1 MGACS
6 HDPPQR
12 SQRRWSLQCHP
23 MSAAATRTAARLM
36 RSDPFI
42 TLSDAA
48 HATATTHSA
57 LRSELLAAATRR
69 CLPSPAKL
77 SESADPTIAIPPS
90 IIPELAPSAVRAV
103 GEAAAQTSQ
112 MAAAATVGVAA
123 WGYRSQPPPDPLIP
137 AAKLRRWAI
146 ASPQETVDDPLCPH
160 SVLLGLCNQLS
171 RDHDPDVAYGTAGHV
186 LDTAARNPACPPV
199 VLVGVVGIAHAS
211 FVVEHRNCPPSLLT
225 AMARSTEAHVRE
237 HAARARSLPHAAAC
251 RLVED
256 PDEEVRAALGFAVRC
271 PDLLTRLAA
280 DTNIVVRCGV
290 AANPDT
296 PPTVVAEL
304 ARRDEGDAMM
314 ANALELN
321 PGWPP
326 L

>member
-1 MGACS
+1 
-6 HDPPQR
+6 
-12 SQRRWSLQCHP
+12 

-42 TLSDAA
+42 ALSDAA

-77 SESADPTIAIPPS
+77 SESADPTITIPPS
-90 IIPELAPSAVRAV
+90 IISELAPSAVRAV
-103 GEAAAQTSQ
+103 TEAAAQTSRL
-112 MAAAATVGVAA
+112 AAAATSGTAA
-123 WGYRSQPPPDPLIP
+123 WGYRSQQPPDPLIP
-137 AAKLRRWAI
+137 APKLRRWAI
-146 ASPQETVDDPLCPH
+146 TSPQETVDDPLCPH

-171 RDHDPDVAYGTAGHV
+171 RDHDPDVAYGTSTQV
-186 LDTAARNPACPPV
+186 LDTAVRNPACPPV
-199 VLVGVVGIAHAS
+199 VLVGVVGIAHPS

-225 AMARSTEAHVRE
+225 AMARSTETHVRE
-237 HAARARSLPHAAAC
+237 HAARAERLPHAAVC

-256 PDEEVRAALGFAVRC
+256 PDEDVRAALGFAARC

-280 DTNIVVRCGV
+280 DINIRVRCGV

-296 PPTVVAEL
+296 PPELVAEL
-304 ARRDEGDAMM
+304 ARRDEGDVMM

-321 PGWPP
+321 PAWPP